1 MTLLKRENIRPNRLG
16 MKKMTFLGFCNRNIV
31 FVEEKCH
38 DKVTV
43 KAPDIFFIKSVYIQF
58 QLMNFICYIP
68 KSILA
73 NERTISLQPNASSSS
88 KTEYLFQS
96 EIEKGRESTKKE
108 RERVKNK

>member
-1 MTLLKRENIRPNRLG
+1 MALLKRENIRPNRLG

-43 KAPDIFFIKSVYIQF
+43 KAPDIFLIKSVYIQF

-96 EIEKGRESTKKE
+96 EREKGRESTKKE